1 MNREENRFELI
12 ESRFHLNDKG
22 VYVFKGIYSKN
33 KMEENKLVLSVGE
46 ENIPLDMEIKE
57 GAEVRR
63 MYGWYPYP
71 IDTEYSFSCRLPKK
85 LELSMLSYMDP
96 ISDFMASS
104 HFAESG
110 LTIASS

>member
-22 VYVFKGIYSKN
+22 VYIFKGIYSKN

-85 LELSMLSYMDP
+85 LK
-96 ISDFMASS
+96 
-104 HFAESG
+104 G
-110 LTIASS
+110 